1 MEVNLMAVHW
11 IYLLFIGI
19 IIVAMVMKREVV
31 LPSLIGIFIIG
42 LVYTGSLI
50 GASQALFNGMLVAG
64 EDLFDIM
71 LVIALMVAM
80 LKSMEDIGAD
90 RIMVAPARRLM
101 SNPNV
106 AFWALGIL
114 MYFAAIFFWPTPATA
129 LVGAILIPIAV
140 KSGLPALSAA
150 MAVNIL
156 GHGMALSSDWVIQGA
171 PGLSERT
178 IGLVEGSLLPYVIP
192 LSLITG
198 GVASIMAF
206 IIMRRDIKDPEFI
219 LEQEKRIK
227 EMEAEEEEME
237 EESNPKGRVFAVLVP
252 LAFFAAII
260 AMVVNQI
267 RGGGSTA
274 LIGGVGLL
282 FLIAGPVVQHGNESL
297 EKIVDY
303 LRHGFLFSIKIFS
316 PIIPIAAFFFLGSS
330 SCCDILGE
338 GAPALL
344 FDLGQALA
352 NVLPLNAFFLAFGNL
367 LIGIITGLDGSGFSG
382 LPMIASLGEALGGP
396 QGINIHALVA
406 VGQMGAVWSGGG
418 CLAAW
423 SFGLVATAGVSGVSP
438 LELARKNFIPVVTG
452 LVVSTIFAVIV
463 WM

>member
-1 MEVNLMAVHW
+1 MEVNLLSVHW
-11 IYLLFIGI
+11 LYLFFIAVI
-19 IIVAMVMKREVV
+19 VVAMVMKREVV

-42 LVYTGSLI
+42 WVYSGSAI
-50 GASQALFNGMLVAG
+50 GAAQSLFNGMLVAG

-80 LKSMEDIGAD
+80 LKSMEDLGAD
-90 RIMVAPARRLM
+90 KIMVAPARGLM

-129 LVGAILIPIAV
+129 LVGTILIPIAV
-140 KSGLPALSAA
+140 KSGLPAISAA

-156 GHGMALSSDWVIQGA
+156 GHGMALSGDWVIQGA
-171 PGLSERT
+171 PGLAERT
-178 IGLVEGSLLPYVIP
+178 IGLVEGSLLPYVVP
-192 LSLITG
+192 LSLMTG
-198 GVASIMAF
+198 GIASIMAF
-206 IIMRRDIKDPEFI
+206 LIMRKDIKDPKYK
-219 LEQEKRIK
+219 LQQEEIQA
-227 EMEAEEEEME
+227 EMKAEEEEIAE
-237 EESNPKGRVFAVLVP
+237 GDNPKGKVFAVLVP
-252 LAFFAAII
+252 LVFLIAII
-260 AMVVNQI
+260 VMVVQGI
-267 RGGGSTA
+267 KGGGSTA
-274 LIGGVGLL
+274 LIGGIGLL
-282 FLIAGPVVQHGNESL
+282 FLIAGPVAQHGNASL

-330 SCCDILGE
+330 NSIAILGE

-352 NVLPLNAFFLAFGNL
+352 NVLPLNSFFLAFGNL
-367 LIGIITGLDGSGFSG
+367 IVGIITGLDGSGFSG
-382 LPMIASLGEALGGP
+382 LPMVASLGEALGGP
-396 QGINIHALVA
+396 VGVNVHALVA

-438 LELARKNFIPVVTG
+438 LELARKNFLPVITG
-452 LVVSTIFAVIV
+452 LIVSTVFAVIF

>member
-1 MEVNLMAVHW
+1 MEVNLLSVHW
-11 IYLLFIGI
+11 LYLFFIGV
-19 IIVAMVMKREVV
+19 IIVAMIMKREVV
-31 LPSLIGIFIIG
+31 LPSLVGIFIIG
-42 LVYTGSLI
+42 WVYSGSLI
-50 GASQALFNGMLVAG
+50 GAAQSLFNGMLVAG

-80 LKSMEDIGAD
+80 LKSMEDLGAD
-90 RIMVAPARRLM
+90 KIMVAPARGLM

-129 LVGAILIPIAV
+129 LVGTILIPLAV
-140 KSGLPALSAA
+140 KSGLPAISAA

-156 GHGMALSSDWVIQGA
+156 GHGMALSGDWVIQGA
-171 PGLSERT
+171 PGLAERT
-178 IGLVEGSLLPYVIP
+178 IGLVEGSLLPYVVI

-198 GVASIMAF
+198 GVASIIAF
-206 IIMRRDIKDPEFI
+206 FIMRRDIKDPKYK
-219 LEQEKRIK
+219 LQQEEIRT
-227 EMEAEEEEME
+227 EMKAEEEISE
-237 EESNPKGRVFAVLVP
+237 EVNPKGKFFAVLVP
-252 LAFFAAII
+252 LVFLIAII
-260 AMVVNQI
+260 VMVAKGI
-267 RGGGSTA
+267 KGGGSTA
-274 LIGGVGLL
+274 LIGGIGLL
-282 FLIAGPVVQHGNESL
+282 FLIAGPVAQHGNASL

-330 SCCDILGE
+330 NSVDILGE

-352 NVLPLNAFFLAFGNL
+352 NVLPLNSFFLAFGNL
-367 LIGIITGLDGSGFSG
+367 IVGIITGLDGSGFSG
-382 LPMIASLGEALGGP
+382 LPMVASLGEALGGP
-396 QGINIHALVA
+396 TGINVHALVA

-438 LELARKNFIPVVTG
+438 LELARKNFFPVVTG
-452 LVVSTIFAVIV
+452 LLVSTIFAIIF